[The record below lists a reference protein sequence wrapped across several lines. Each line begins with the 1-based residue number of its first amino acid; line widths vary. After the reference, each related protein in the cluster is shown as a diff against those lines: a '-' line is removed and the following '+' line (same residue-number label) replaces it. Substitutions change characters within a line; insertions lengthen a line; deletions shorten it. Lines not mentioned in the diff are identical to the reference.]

1 MRRSGARAWTLC
13 VLAAAVL
20 APSLFAQLYTGSVGG
35 TVTDPSGAV
44 VPNAKVT
51 LTDIAKNQA
60 QEQTTDANGNFVF
73 RNVAPSTYSLRV
85 ETAGFTP
92 YLRESFAVTVNQ
104 NVTIPVTLTVQAA
117 GQTVEVVEGGAPLI
131 STADASTGQT
141 INRTFINDLP
151 LIGRA
156 VFDLARLAPGVS
168 EPRGNG
174 GWDTNFISQGSRNAT
189 ADVLLDGVDITRLSP
204 DGRSAFRREKIGYI
218 FQSFRLMPALDA
230 EENICLSLEIRR
242 LDRRRERARAALA
255 TVGLAA
261 KAHLRPSAMSHGEK
275 QRVAVARAIAHDP
288 PIVLADEPTASLDA
302 ANGAQVTKLLA
313 ELARDAGRIVA
324 VVTHDPRVLPVA
336 QRIIRLEDGRIV
348 GDERC
353 AT

>member
-1 MRRSGARAWTLC
+1 MPSLVEMRDIKLAFGEGAARTPALAGVDLALEPGLLTVISGPSGSGKTSLISILGAM
-13 VLAAAVL
+13 L
-20 APSLFAQLYTGSVGG
+20 APDSG
-35 TVTDPSGAV
+35 TV
-44 VPNAKVT
+44 
-51 LTDIAKNQA
+51 
-60 QEQTTDANGNFVF
+60 
-73 RNVAPSTYSLRV
+73 
-85 ETAGFTP
+85 
-92 YLRESFAVTVNQ
+92 SF
-104 NVTIPVTLTVQAA
+104 
-117 GQTVEVVEGGAPLI
+117 
-131 STADASTGQT
+131 
-141 INRTFINDLP
+141 
-151 LIGRA
+151 
-156 VFDLARLAPGVS
+156 
-168 EPRGNG
+168 
-174 GWDTNFISQGSRNAT
+174 
-189 ADVLLDGVDITRLSP
+189 DGVDITRLSP

-261 KAHLRPSAMSHGEK
+261 KAHLKPSAMSHGEK

-302 ANGAQVTKLLA
+302 ANGVQVTKLLA